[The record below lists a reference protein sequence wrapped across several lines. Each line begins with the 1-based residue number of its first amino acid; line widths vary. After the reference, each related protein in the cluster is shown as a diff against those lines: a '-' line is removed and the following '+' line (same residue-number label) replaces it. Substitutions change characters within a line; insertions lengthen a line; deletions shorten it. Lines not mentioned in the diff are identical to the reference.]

1 MISQSYLRVHST
13 AGLSSPGCLRLQL
26 HEIRTGLAPKN
37 SSYPCSIFPKDV
49 CLNRRF
55 TVYSR
60 GTVPGG
66 GTYVVS

>member
-26 HEIRTGLAPKN
+26 HEIRTGLAPKT
-37 SSYPCSIFPKDV
+37 PAIRVLFPKDV
-49 CLNRRF
+49 CLNRRC